1 MNKIIH
7 KDKCGFWI
15 FVRYS
20 MIVEDDDEG
29 LTEVVVDKYTYM
41 NYNIGDT
48 YEKIS

>member
-20 MIVEDDDEG
+20 MIVEDENEG
-29 LTEVVVDKYTYM
+29 LTEVVVDKNTYM
-41 NYNIGDT
+41 KYNIGDI
-48 YEKIS
+48 YGKIS